1 MIGNNHLTSEGTS
14 PHHQKLFFWWWWIHT
29 FNVAVCLCILY
40 RADKHYLSVFP
51 LSSIAWSKSSSVSRC
66 PCLSCLL
73 WILHC
78 LHCEWRQQQS
88 FCPATKLTMA
98 PRSTRA
104 YSRPH
109 SSPLRRDSQTHRAS
123 WERALNKQ
131 IKGRLNV
138 RPANTRP
145 TDKRGFFDS
154 LQLCHFPRERRRDPY
169 DAHTHY
175 RSLSNSIIGPGIRVG

>member
-1 MIGNNHLTSEGTS
+1 MS
-14 PHHQKLFFWWWWIHT
+14 
-29 FNVAVCLCILY
+29 VY
-40 RADKHYLSVFP
+40 RADKHYRSVFP

-66 PCLSCLL
+66 PYLPCLL

-98 PRSTRA
+98 PRSTRQKSTRA

-131 IKGRLNV
+131 IKGRLTVVGPSNG
-138 RPANTRP
+138 RP
-145 TDKRGFFDS
+145 TDKGRFAS
-154 LQLCHFPRERRRDPY
+154 LLLSHLPY
-169 DAHTHY
+169 VFTLTFQKV
-175 RSLSNSIIGPGIRVG
+175 LSVFW

>member
-1 MIGNNHLTSEGTS
+1 M
-14 PHHQKLFFWWWWIHT
+14 
-29 FNVAVCLCILY
+29 Y
-40 RADKHYLSVFP
+40 RADKHYRSVFP

-78 LHCEWRQQQS
+78 LHCELRQQQS

-98 PRSTRA
+98 PRSTRQKSTRA

-131 IKGRLNV
+131 IKGRLTV

-145 TDKRGFFDS
+145 TDKRGFFGS
-154 LQLCHFPRERRRDPY
+154 LQLCHFPRERGDPY

-175 RSLSNSIIGPGIRVG
+175 RSLSNSIIGPGIRVRYILFARISFHRLCKKDNQKHWVQF